1 MGTGNGKYGCLELDA
16 ADFKVITH
24 LEHGLDG
31 GDGDVELVLQQ
42 QILRGDGMSAA
53 ERARMKEENRILSYF
68 VYVERER
75 NGNGEMMLKIPN
87 LERDGMKV
95 PLIERLDYFKFETCI
110 TREYDIL
117 PFKQPDSE
125 FFDQFKN
132 TNNDLPPVVFK
143 NINFTHSLLREIDQI
158 NLR

>member
-1 MGTGNGKYGCLELDA
+1 MN
-16 ADFKVITH
+16 
-24 LEHGLDG
+24 
-31 GDGDVELVLQQ
+31 
-42 QILRGDGMSAA
+42 AA
-53 ERARMKEENRILSYF
+53 ERVKMKEENRILSYF

-75 NGNGEMMLKIPN
+75 NEDGETVMKIPN

-132 TNNDLPPVVFK
+132 TNHDLPPVVFK
-143 NINFTHSLLREIDQI
+143 NIIFTQSLLREVDQLH
-158 NLR
+158 LRLCKCKEL